1 MDRARDF
8 DPPLPPLVAVHRQ
21 GQTPGNAV
29 EGDGTHGRGRVGS
42 WGRSSKGIA
51 SFRGIYL
58 MLIDKLPLDE
68 ARGLREVVVKKGAEE
83 NENVLSNAVV
93 LLLANREKREPRV

>member
-1 MDRARDF
+1 
-8 DPPLPPLVAVHRQ
+8 
-21 GQTPGNAV
+21 
-29 EGDGTHGRGRVGS
+29 
-42 WGRSSKGIA
+42 
-51 SFRGIYL
+51 

-68 ARGLREVVVKKGAEE
+68 ARALREVVVKKGAEE